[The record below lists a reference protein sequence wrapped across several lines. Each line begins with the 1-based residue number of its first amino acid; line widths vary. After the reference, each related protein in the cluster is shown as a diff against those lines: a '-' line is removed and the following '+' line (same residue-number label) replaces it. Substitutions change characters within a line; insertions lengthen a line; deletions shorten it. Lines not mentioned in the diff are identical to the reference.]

1 MKGVLCITS
10 AELPIEILSIAE
22 LKASPSLAPVVGEG
36 TLLLFLMG
44 IQCKE
49 SAG

>member
-1 MKGVLCITS
+1 MKGVLCITYP
-10 AELPIEILSIAE
+10 ELPIEILSIAE
-22 LKASPSLAPVVGEG
+22 LKASPSLSPVVGED

-44 IQCKE
+44 TQYKA